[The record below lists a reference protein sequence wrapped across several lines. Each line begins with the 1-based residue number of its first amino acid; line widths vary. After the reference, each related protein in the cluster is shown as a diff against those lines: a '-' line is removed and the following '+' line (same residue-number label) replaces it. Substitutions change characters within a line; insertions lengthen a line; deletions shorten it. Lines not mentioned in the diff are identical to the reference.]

1 MEICEINRYIR
12 GYYQG
17 VKNKQKDEITQA
29 WYTAVFNNQKKIPP
43 LEEVLK
49 ELEKQNKTKNKKEH
63 LEKIKRI
70 KEGR

>member
-12 GYYQG
+12 GYYKG

-43 LEEVLK
+43 LEDVLK
-49 ELEKQNKTKNKKEH
+49 DFEKQNKTKNKNEH